1 MEHRKG
7 NGMKRSL
14 IIGAA
19 LLVQS
24 AVAQETNQL
33 DKPTEAPLKFFG
45 HGYAYKSPFEPA
57 RKVEGEWVFIPAGRD
72 TSGTNLNFIHKPGW
86 QISEETNEPPT
97 SVPTRFQAWTFPK
110 AGDGST
116 NEKSV
121 NGFDEYVQSGDYEA
135 KTNDIPE
142 LFTVI
147 SNVFVV
153 DPDAIEREN
162 SARHELEKLR
172 EEALMAWHRKGV
184 LRYSVLATLLGMA
197 AGYFIGKTERPMTNR

>member
-1 MEHRKG
+1 
-7 NGMKRSL
+7 MKRSL

-19 LLVQS
+19 LLVQ
-24 AVAQETNQL
+24 AAMAQETNQL
-33 DKPTEAPLKFFG
+33 DEPTEAPLKFFW
-45 HGYAYKSPFEPA
+45 GYAYKSDFFEPA
-57 RKVEGEWVFIPAGRD
+57 RKFEGEWVFIPAGRD

-97 SVPTRFQAWTFPK
+97 SVPTRFQAWTFSK

-147 SNVFVV
+147 SNVFMA

-162 SARHELEKLR
+162 RARLAFLNQHEDEIIKAYKVGAKKFFLIGAVLGFALGAFYFMKEPLR
-172 EEALMAWHRKGV
+172 TSR
-184 LRYSVLATLLGMA
+184 
-197 AGYFIGKTERPMTNR
+197 